1 MDEPKTKPIKIL
13 FLSSDTGGGHRA
25 SAEALGAQFLRLFP
39 GSSYA
44 LIDCV
49 KDHGFNGIEDWYQ
62 HLSAH
67 PSQWNFVYKFSNIA
81 PVHGIVKAHL
91 KLTTER
97 SVRHKISEHMPDV
110 VVSVHPLMTNVPAS
124 SCKRISSETG
134 KHLPIFTVVTDLGSG
149 HKFWFG
155 KHVERIF
162 IASEKIRELARKGRI
177 PDEKI
182 VMSGLPIRYDFALEA
197 EALGP
202 EGRSSLH
209 GKIHQLHI
217 RKKLGII
224 LDDHE
229 DDYRKVLLVMG
240 GGEGVGSL
248 SNIVNSLYIDLR
260 QSGIQSTIL
269 VVCGRNLKLK
279 ESLETRQWEQIYT
292 DHLTSN
298 QRSDTKKGLV
308 RSASD
313 LVLNNLP
320 NLIPFNVIGKVN
332 DMQDSTASNS
342 STAMDIETSLEQE
355 SSTNVIVTPLGF
367 ITNMAEYMVAADVLI
382 TKAGPG
388 TIVEAASVGLPVL
401 TTSYLPGQEEG
412 NVDFV
417 IEKKFGAYKSDSK
430 PFEISKCVCEWLQDP
445 DLMVE
450 MSKNAQKAGKPNA
463 AEDIA
468 RAIGTSVLRW
478 KELHPEEEE
487 EDVDKDDNK
496 DAFIREDSRSSYEA

>member
-1 MDEPKTKPIKIL
+1 MNEPNIKPIKIL

-44 LIDCV
+44 LTDCV

-62 HLSAH
+62 HLSSH
-67 PSQWNFVYKFSNIA
+67 PLQWNFVYKFSNIA

-97 SVRHKISEHMPDV
+97 SVRHKISEYMPDV

-162 IASEKIRELARKGRI
+162 VASEKIRELARKGHI

-197 EALGP
+197 EALGS

-224 LDDHE
+224 LDDHD

-260 QSGIQSTIL
+260 RSGIQSTIL
-269 VVCGRNLKLK
+269 VVCGRNGRLK
-279 ESLETRQWEQIYT
+279 ESLETRQWEKVYS
-292 DHLTSN
+292 DHMASN
-298 QRSDTKKGLV
+298 QRDETNKGLV

-313 LVLNNLP
+313 LVLNKLP
-320 NLIPFNVIGKVN
+320 NLIPFKVIGKFN
-332 DMQDSTASNS
+332 DTQDSTTPNS
-342 STAMDIETSLEQE
+342 TTMDKETSFEKE
-355 SSTNVIVTPLGF
+355 SSSNVIVTPLGF
-367 ITNMAEYMVAADVLI
+367 ITNIAEYMVAADVLI

-430 PFEISKCVCEWLQDP
+430 PFEISECICEWLQDP

-450 MSKNAQKAGKPNA
+450 MSKNAQKASRPNA

-478 KELHPEEEE
+478 KELHPENE
-487 EDVDKDDNK
+487 EDDN
-496 DAFIREDSRSSYEA
+496 DSFRREDSRSSYEA

>member
-1 MDEPKTKPIKIL
+1 MDEPTTKPIKIL

-25 SAEALGAQFLRLFP
+25 SAEALGTQFLRLFP

-49 KDHGFNGIEDWYQ
+49 KDHGFYGIEDWYQ
-62 HLSAH
+62 HLSSH

-155 KHVERIF
+155 KHVEKIF
-162 IASEKIRELARKGRI
+162 IASEKIRELARKGHI

-229 DDYRKVLLVMG
+229 DEYRKVLLVMG

-260 QSGIQSTIL
+260 RSGIQSTIL
-269 VVCGRNLKLK
+269 VVCGRNVKLK
-279 ESLETRQWEQIYT
+279 ESLETRQWKQVYS
-292 DHLTSN
+292 DHISTN
-298 QRSDTKKGLV
+298 KPGKARKGLV

-320 NLIPFNVIGKVN
+320 NLIPFKVIGKFN
-332 DMQDSTASNS
+332 DTQDSAVPNKSTSDIS
-342 STAMDIETSLEQE
+342 SCQKETPS
-355 SSTNVIVTPLGF
+355 NVIVTPLGF

-388 TIVEAASVGLPVL
+388 TIAEAASVGLPVL
-401 TTSYLPGQEEG
+401 ATSYLPGQEEG
-412 NVDFV
+412 NIDFV
-417 IEKKFGAYKSDSK
+417 IEKKFGAYRPDSK
-430 PFEISKCVCEWLQDP
+430 PFDISKCICEWLQDP
-445 DLMVE
+445 DLMAE
-450 MSKNAQKAGKPNA
+450 MSKHAQEAGRPHA

-478 KELHPEEEE
+478 KELHPEQ
-487 EDVDKDDNK
+487 EDDTDEHKDNVDE
-496 DAFIREDSRSSYEA
+496 FQREDSRSSYEA